1 LSEDPDPNLTGDLQG
16 LTRSGVLKERRGR
29 GGGVHSP
36 LFLFFPLY
44 PLLDLTC
51 EKCDTY
57 LTGVNATE
65 NSQKDLSRGT
75 LLHYRSFG
83 PSIIREGEEKLRLK
97 ERPANEK
104 NNEDSGQ
111 LFSADRINKG
121 SERVF

>member
-1 LSEDPDPNLTGDLQG
+1 MSEDPDPNLTGDLQG
-16 LTRSGVLKERRGR
+16 LTSSGVPKERRERR
-29 GGGVHSP
+29 GFIP
-36 LFLFFPLY
+36 PFFFPLY
-44 PLLDLTC
+44 PLSDLTC
-51 EKCDTY
+51 EKCGTY

-104 NNEDSGQ
+104 SKEDSGQ

>member
-1 LSEDPDPNLTGDLQG
+1 MWGAKKEEEE
-16 LTRSGVLKERRGR
+16 GVY
-29 GGGVHSP
+29 P
-36 LFLFFPLY
+36 FFFPLY
-44 PLLDLTC
+44 PLLVLTC

-65 NSQKDLSRGT
+65 ISQKDLSRGT

-97 ERPANEK
+97 ERPATNHK
-104 NNEDSGQ
+104 EDSGQ